1 MKFSFK
7 WLKQIVDLKYIE
19 LSEVVEKLTLGGC
32 EVENVIHDQNNNDI
46 TFDISTT
53 ANRQDLLSVVGL
65 AREISCLMNRPLL
78 NQVYSDK
85 LYKSNYLNSYNSLN
99 LSNSIALLDF
109 SLTHINFVRNT
120 YSPLWLQ
127 YYLHSRNIKTSN
139 LLHDISKYIYIK
151 WGHHIEIFDQQKLN
165 LLPTQYALF
174 NVEKEQNILSQSAQ
188 SDSIELEILKY
199 NSQILYTLGY
209 DMSSNFQCDSIT
221 QSIIVCGQIFSS
233 KYLQNIQKNLS
244 FKTNIFEKYQK
255 QIIREDFTYAYEE
268 AIRLI
273 VSFAGGIVGKS
284 YCYHKGYEKPQVI
297 VVEKNKI
304 QSILGY
310 KKNYCDTYLSVKEI
324 LSILNQLNFVTVYD
338 EIKKIFKVRVT
349 SSRRFDLVRPIDIIE
364 EIGRVYGFNKFVSK
378 LPEILNHQVIFKNS
392 FTYKVNHVRQV
403 LRNLG
408 LHEIQNSSLTNFT
421 IFSNHAQISIYNPL
435 TKDQSYLRSNLLT
448 QLFLNY
454 QYNIRQS
461 NKNVE
466 IFEIGKVFSKK
477 TQQVTTKSLSGTFE
491 NLHLAGLMSNSDYS
505 RKSWLDKPNS
515 LSWFQAK
522 GTLEEFLEKVQAQ
535 VVWKGVNKSTCSYLF
550 NSISNLSHIKQ
561 LAIISN
567 IDSKEEIGIF
577 AQLKKNYD
585 YPIYIFE
592 FNLVNLINS
601 IDTSN
606 HMNCLIKSYSNYPSL
621 TRDISLTLHK
631 YHSIYMIKQKILN
644 LNNSLIE
651 SVEVINQYRNHHIKH
666 SCNVSFRIVYRSY
679 NRTLNMDDIDL
690 IDQEINDLLNQ
701 YK

>member
-7 WLKQIVDLKYIE
+7 WLKQIVDLKYVE
-19 LSEVVEKLTLGGC
+19 LSEVIEKLTLAGC
-32 EVENVIHDQNNNDI
+32 EVENVIHDQNSNDI
-46 TFDISTT
+46 IFDISTT

-65 AREISCLMNRPLL
+65 AREISSLMNRPLL

-85 LYKSNYLNSYNSLN
+85 LYKSNYLNSYSSLN
-99 LSNSIALLDF
+99 LSNSMALLDF
-109 SLTHINFVRNT
+109 SLTHINCVRNT
-120 YSPLWLQ
+120 CSPLWLQ
-127 YYLHSRNIKTSN
+127 YYLHSRNIKTLN

-165 LLPTQYALF
+165 LLPIQYALF
-174 NVEKEQNILSQSAQ
+174 NVEKKKNILSQSN
-188 SDSIELEILKY
+188 SIELEILKY

-209 DMSSNFQCDSIT
+209 DISSNFQCDSIT
-221 QSIIVCGQIFSS
+221 ESIIVCGQVFSS
-233 KYLQNIQKNLS
+233 KYLQNIQNNLS
-244 FKTNIFEKYQK
+244 FKTDIFEKYQK
-255 QIIREDFTYAYEE
+255 QIIREDFIYAYEE
-268 AIRLI
+268 AVRLI
-273 VSFAGGIVGKS
+273 VSFAGGTVGKS
-284 YCYHKGYEKPQVI
+284 YCYYKGYEKPQLI
-297 VVEKNKI
+297 IVEKNKI

-310 KKNYCDTYLSVKEI
+310 KKNHRDTYLSVKEI
-324 LSILNQLNFVTVYD
+324 LSVLNQLNFVTVYD

-378 LPEILNHQVIFKNS
+378 LPKILNHQVVFKNS

-421 IFSNHAQISIYNPL
+421 IFSNHAQIAIYNPL
-435 TKDQSYLRSNLLT
+435 IKDQSYLRSNLLT
-448 QLFLNY
+448 QLFLTY

-477 TQQVTTKSLSGTFE
+477 TQQITTERLLGTFE
-491 NLHLAGLMSNSDYS
+491 HLHLAGLMSNSDYS

-535 VVWKGVNKSTCSYLF
+535 VVWKGLNKSTYSFLF
-550 NSISNLSHIKQ
+550 NSISNLSDIKQ
-561 LAIISN
+561 VAIISN

-601 IDTSN
+601 INTSN
-606 HMNCLIKSYSNYPSL
+606 HMNCLIKPYSSYPSL

-631 YHSIYMIKQKILN
+631 YHSIYMIKQKILD

-651 SVEVINQYRNHHIKH
+651 SVEVINQYRNHHIKY

-690 IDQEINDLLNQ
+690 IDQEINDLLDQ